1 MANKKSKLDNLH
13 QTHGK
18 VENRKVT
25 LDQIWG
31 DDGKKKYGTLDP
43 VEYDKY
49 LSELNK
55 SDLQSHAIKVGLVP
69 IDNRETLAKRLKQE
83 FKKYSSMYLVR
94 PDTTNNNPKI
104 SKRSKD
110 ILSEGR

>member
-1 MANKKSKLDNLH
+1 MPRKKSTLDNLN

-31 DDGKKKYGTLDP
+31 DDGKRKYGTLDP
-43 VEYDKY
+43 VEYDEY
-49 LSELNK
+49 LKNLTK
-55 SDLQSHAIKVGLVP
+55 SDLQAHATKIGLVP
-69 IDNRETLAKRLKQE
+69 IDDRETLKKRLKQE
-83 FKKYSSMYLVR
+83 FVKYTSQYRVR
-94 PDTTNNNPKI
+94 PDSTNNKPV
-104 SKRSKD
+104 SKTASD

>member
-1 MANKKSKLDNLH
+1 MPRKKSKLDNLS

-31 DDGKKKYGTLDP
+31 DDGKRKYGTLDP
-43 VEYDKY
+43 VEYEEY
-49 LSELNK
+49 LKGLSK
-55 SDLQSHAIKVGLVP
+55 SDLQAHAVKIGLIP
-69 IDNRETLAKRLKQE
+69 IDDRETLRKRLKQE
-83 FKKYSSMYLVR
+83 FVKYASQYRVR
-94 PDTTNNNPKI
+94 PDSSSNKPV
-104 SKRSKD
+104 SKSARD

>member
-31 DDGKKKYGTLDP
+31 DDGKRKY
-43 VEYDKY
+43 
-49 LSELNK
+49 
-55 SDLQSHAIKVGLVP
+55 
-69 IDNRETLAKRLKQE
+69 
-83 FKKYSSMYLVR
+83 
-94 PDTTNNNPKI
+94 
-104 SKRSKD
+104 
-110 ILSEGR
+110 